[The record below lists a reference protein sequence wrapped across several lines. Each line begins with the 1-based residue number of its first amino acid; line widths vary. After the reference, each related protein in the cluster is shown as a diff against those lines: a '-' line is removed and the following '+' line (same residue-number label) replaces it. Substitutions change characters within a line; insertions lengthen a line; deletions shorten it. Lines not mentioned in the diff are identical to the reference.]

1 MILVLKNG
9 VSKEKTENLCVFLEK
24 NYGVQTNTI
33 YGSQTTIVGLVGDT
47 SAVEIEAIQMLE
59 EVERVMKVQEPY
71 KRANRKFHPDN
82 TIVRA
87 GDVEIGGKK
96 IVVCAGPCSV
106 ESEEQVLGI
115 AESVKKTGA
124 TLFRGGAFKPRT
136 SPYAFQGLKAEGL
149 MYLKR
154 AKQKTG
160 LPVVSEITNPS
171 QLELFFEFVDIIQV
185 GARNMQ
191 NFELLKELG
200 RVSKP
205 VLLKRGFAN
214 SVDELLMSAE
224 YIMSGGNSQ
233 IILCER
239 GIRTFETS
247 TRNTLDIS
255 AIPVLKSRS
264 HLPVFVDPSH
274 AGGEAWLVEPLSKA
288 AVAIGAD
295 GLIIE
300 VHNDP
305 KCALSD
311 GKQSLTPED
320 FEGVMNRLRPV
331 AESVGRYI

>member
-9 VSKEKTENLCVFLEK
+9 VSREKVDKLCGFLEAS
-24 NYGVQTNTI
+24 YGVATNPI
-33 YGSQTTIVGLVGDT
+33 YGSEKTIVGLVGDT
-47 SAVEIEAIQMLE
+47 GSIETEAMEMLD

-82 TIVRA
+82 TIVRI
-87 GDVEIGGKK
+87 GDSEVGGEK
-96 IVVCAGPCSV
+96 IIVCAGPCSV
-106 ESEEQVLGI
+106 ESEEQLLGI
-115 AESVKKTGA
+115 AESVKESGA
-124 TLFRGGAFKPRT
+124 SLLRGGAFKPRT

-154 AKQKTG
+154 ARQKTG

-171 QLELFFEFVDIIQV
+171 QLELFMEFVDVVQV

-200 RVSKP
+200 RISKP
-205 VLLKRGFAN
+205 ILLKRGFSN
-214 SVDELLMSAE
+214 SIEELLMSAE

-233 IILCER
+233 VILCER
-239 GIRTFETS
+239 GIRTFETA

-255 AIPVLKSRS
+255 AIPVLKSRT
-264 HLPVFVDPSH
+264 HLPVVVDPSH
-274 AGGEAWLVEPLSKA
+274 AGGMAWLVEPLAKA
-288 AVAIGAD
+288 AIAVGAD

-305 KCALSD
+305 KHALSD
-311 GKQSLTPED
+311 GQQSLTPEA
-320 FEGVMNRLRPV
+320 FRELMGRLAPV
-331 AESVGRYI
+331 AESVGRKI

>member
-9 VSKEKTENLCVFLEK
+9 VSKEKTENLCAFLEK
-24 NYGVQTNTI
+24 SYGVQTNTI
-33 YGSQTTIVGLVGDT
+33 YGSETTIVGLVGDT
-47 SAVEIEAIQMLE
+47 SSVETEAIQMLE

-82 TIVRA
+82 TIVRV
-87 GDVEIGGKK
+87 GDVEIGAEK
-96 IVVCAGPCSV
+96 IIVCAGPCSV

-115 AESVKKTGA
+115 AKDVKASGA
-124 TLFRGGAFKPRT
+124 SIFRGGAFKPRT

-149 MYLKR
+149 MYLKK
-154 AKQKTG
+154 AKGLTG
-160 LPVVSEITNPS
+160 MPVVSEITNAS
-171 QLELFFEFVDIIQV
+171 QLELFIEFVDIIQV

-200 RVSKP
+200 RIQKP

-214 SVDELLMSAE
+214 SIEELLMSAE

-255 AIPVLKSRS
+255 AVPVLKSRT
-264 HLPVFVDPSH
+264 HLPVVIDPSH
-274 AGGEAWLVEPLSKA
+274 AGGAAWLVEPLSKA
-288 AVAIGAD
+288 AVAVGAD

-305 KCALSD
+305 KHALSD
-311 GKQSLTPED
+311 GQQSLTPEAFD
-320 FEGVMNRLRPV
+320 ALMKKLAPV
-331 AESVGRYI
+331 AEAVGRTI

>member
-9 VSKEKTENLCVFLEK
+9 VTKEKTENLCAFLEK

-33 YGSQTTIVGLVGDT
+33 YGSQTTIIGLVGDT
-47 SAVEIEAIQMLE
+47 SAVEIEAMQMLE
-59 EVERVMKVQEPY
+59 EVDRVMKVQEPY

-82 TIVRA
+82 TVVPI
-87 GDVEIGGKK
+87 GDIEIGTDR
-96 IVVCAGPCSV
+96 IIICAGPCSV
-106 ESEEQVLGI
+106 ESEEQVLEI
-115 AESVKKTGA
+115 AEAVKTSGA

-154 AKQKTG
+154 ARLKTG
-160 LPVVSEITNPS
+160 LPVVSEITNAA
-171 QLELFFEFVDIIQV
+171 QLELFIEFVDVIQV

-200 RVSKP
+200 RISKP

-214 SVDELLMSAE
+214 SIDELLMSAE
-224 YIMSGGNSQ
+224 YIMSGGNSR

-255 AIPVLKSRS
+255 AIPVLKART
-264 HLPVFVDPSH
+264 HLPVVVDPSH
-274 AGGEAWLVEPLSKA
+274 AGGAAWLVEPLSKA
-288 AVAIGAD
+288 AIAVGAD

-305 KCALSD
+305 IHALSD
-311 GKQSLTPED
+311 GKQSLTPDD
-320 FEGVMNRLRPV
+320 FNDVMNRLRPV